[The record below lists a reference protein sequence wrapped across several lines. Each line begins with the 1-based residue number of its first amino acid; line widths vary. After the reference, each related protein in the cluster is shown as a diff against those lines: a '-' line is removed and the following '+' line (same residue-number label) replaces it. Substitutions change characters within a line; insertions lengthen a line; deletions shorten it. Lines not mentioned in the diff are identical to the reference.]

1 MIKQNT
7 CHNPLSFGGD
17 IDGAV
22 TQILIIGDLDPG
34 QAGQLYLSYASR
46 SSENSPFHVQLV
58 FFIP

>member
-17 IDGAV
+17 IDGAL

-34 QAGQLYLSYASR
+34 QDSY
-46 SSENSPFHVQLV
+46 
-58 FFIP
+58 I